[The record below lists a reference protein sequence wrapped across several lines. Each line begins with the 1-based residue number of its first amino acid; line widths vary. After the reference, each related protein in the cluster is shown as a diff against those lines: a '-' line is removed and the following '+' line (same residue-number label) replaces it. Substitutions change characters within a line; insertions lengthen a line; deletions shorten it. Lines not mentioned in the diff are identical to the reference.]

1 MRNLKTVV
9 LVVLGTLVAVM
20 VALHLSDLPPRESWR
35 VSKLLQLGLA
45 LVAVAGFAITAVRAS
60 GVDRYWRVSM
70 AVAAAIRLTFCV
82 WYVSNDL
89 SGGTLK
95 PVFTLAPA
103 PFAASTLFTLGAVLA
118 LIRYGGSP
126 SCHVTPRDWR
136 VFWLD
141 ALIITSS
148 AVMLTWVT
156 VLQPAFDA
164 SRPVVSPLI
173 LLTRPIEFIV
183 LVVILIALSCKRQEA
198 RRTAM
203 LLMCLGFFAQVSG
216 SWAVGY
222 LIPKGVPLETTR
234 FLADIG
240 FVTAEALYA
249 ITPWIAV
256 RGGNSSAPRRPGLAD
271 HMLFIAPY
279 LPVLVT
285 LMFIGVATA
294 VGVGMSPEEIYI
306 ALGVVA
312 VILLRQFMTMVDNE
326 RLLRR
331 LWDHQRTLRHQAYH
345 DPLTGLANRAAFRE
359 ELDRLLAHPG
369 TEPAVL
375 FVDLDDFKRVND
387 QYGHAVGDRV
397 LCGIA
402 ARLREAVREPDLA
415 ARLGGDEFGVLLAE
429 PGQRCDE
436 VGAKLLAELSKPYR
450 VDGVE
455 HTVRASIG
463 LASAADV
470 RHAEDRADHLLR
482 LADSAMYLAKNRGKG
497 SMAVHTAT

>member
-9 LVVLGTLVAVM
+9 LVVLATLVAVM

-35 VSKLLQLGLA
+35 VSRLMQLGLA
-45 LVAVAGFAITAVRAS
+45 LGGVAGFTITAVRAS
-60 GVDRYWRVSM
+60 GADRYWRVIM
-70 AVAAAIRLTFCV
+70 ALAAAVRLAFCV
-82 WYVSNDL
+82 WYVSVDL
-89 SGGTLK
+89 SGGALK
-95 PVFTLAPA
+95 PVFTFAPA
-103 PFAASTLFTLGAVLA
+103 PFAASTLFTLGAVLV
-118 LIRYGGSP
+118 LIRSGRSA
-126 SCHVTPRDWR
+126 SRHVTPRDWR

-141 ALIITSS
+141 AVIISSS
-148 AVMLTWVT
+148 ALMLTWVT
-156 VLQPAFDA
+156 VLEPAFDA

-203 LLMCLGFFAQVSG
+203 VLVCLGFFAQVSG
-216 SWAVGY
+216 SWAVGH

-249 ITPWIAV
+249 ITPWVAV
-256 RGGNSSAPRRPGLAD
+256 RGGNGTAARRPGLAD

-285 LMFIGVATA
+285 LMFIGVGTA

-306 ALGVVA
+306 ALAVVA
-312 VILLRQFMTMVDNE
+312 VILIRQFVTMVDNE

-331 LWDHQRTLRHQAYH
+331 LWDHQRSLRHQAFH

-359 ELDRLLAHPG
+359 QLERSLAHPG
-369 TEPAVL
+369 TQPVVL

-387 QYGHAVGDRV
+387 HHGHAAGDQV
-397 LCGIA
+397 LCGVA
-402 ARLREAVREPDLA
+402 ERLREVVRAPDLA
-415 ARLGGDEFGVLLAE
+415 ARLGGDEFGVLLVE
-429 PGQRCDE
+429 PGEQRHE
-436 VGAKLLAELSKPYR
+436 IAAKLLAELSKPYS
-450 VDGVE
+450 VNGVE

-463 LASAADV
+463 LAGAADA
-470 RHAEDRADHLLR
+470 RHADELLR
-482 LADSAMYLAKNRGKG
+482 LADDAMYLAKNRGKG
-497 SMAVHTAT
+497 TLAVYTT